1 MLKNSNFIINDKN
14 VYHYSMVDDTKHLVS
29 VDVQSHEQL
38 TDIVTKVV
46 ESIQLTV
53 ELVKKGVSCLSSD
66 NIETKVTL
74 IYKYSLLLLY

>member
-1 MLKNSNFIINDKN
+1 
-14 VYHYSMVDDTKHLVS
+14 MVDDTKHLVS
-29 VDVQSHEQL
+29 IDIQSHEQL
-38 TDIVTKVV
+38 IETVTKVV

-74 IYKYSLLLLY
+74 IYNHSLLSFS

>member
-1 MLKNSNFIINDKN
+1 
-14 VYHYSMVDDTKHLVS
+14 MVGDTNRLVS
-29 VDVQSHEQL
+29 VDVQSQEQL
-38 TDIVTKVV
+38 IEAITKIV

-74 IYKYSLLLLY
+74 IYNCSILSLC